1 VHTRPF
7 FAEQFTTIGRGL
19 RADVLQAHLSY
30 SRFWDNKSVVVR
42 AGQLSSAFGAFLLRY
57 DDAANPL
64 SGMPLSYGYYSKGI
78 TTYGLA
84 GAQIDVTLGKI
95 DARAQFVNSSP
106 ANRRS
111 LLDADQYGNW
121 AGGAGYTIVQGLRV
135 GASAYRG
142 PYLHR
147 QYAWYRPGEA
157 KPRDLPASAVGIDA
171 QWARGHWSSHAEWQW
186 FHRPYRAV
194 PTLTQEA
201 GYAETRRV
209 LHPRWFAATRAGYLS
224 SSTGSRIKAYSFAIG
239 FRPNSRQIV
248 KIGYDMERRTPGA
261 GAPGSIVIQ
270 LVTSFRPV
278 SIARD

>member
-1 VHTRPF
+1 
-7 FAEQFTTIGRGL
+7 
-19 RADVLQAHLSY
+19 
-30 SRFWDNKSVVVR
+30 
-42 AGQLSSAFGAFLLRY
+42 
-57 DDAANPL
+57 
-64 SGMPLSYGYYSKGI
+64 
-78 TTYGLA
+78 
-84 GAQIDVTLGKI
+84 
-95 DARAQFVNSSP
+95 
-106 ANRRS
+106 
-111 LLDADQYGNW
+111 
-121 AGGAGYTIVQGLRV
+121 
-135 GASAYRG
+135 
-142 PYLHR
+142 
-147 QYAWYRPGEA
+147 
-157 KPRDLPASAVGIDA
+157 VGIDA